1 MAAVQLCA
9 AAVFTKHKAYMS
21 PTPLTTL
28 EEIGGGDVGEVFVE
42 GLMGVIGATGEGR
55 TGLEMMMMMMEM
67 VSGLT

>member
-1 MAAVQLCA
+1 M
-9 AAVFTKHKAYMS
+9 FTKHKAYTN

-42 GLMGVIGATGEGR
+42 GLMGVVGATGEGR
-55 TGLEMMMMMMEM
+55 TGLEMMMMMMMMEM